1 MDTWYIAGFYSGFAN
16 GPGYGS
22 HIVRQPTVERDM
34 PRCDEF
40 GAHLMCRDIETF
52 DALDITPTATS
63 TVEEHPQEPQQHRSC
78 RVQTLADF
86 QEGVFLTFNFEYQF
100 TFNNSPNK
108 AIHLGHVLRRPHT

>member
-1 MDTWYIAGFYSGFAN
+1 MFESQWRAQMDTWYIAGFYSGFAN

-22 HIVRQPTVERDM
+22 HIVQQPTVERDM

-52 DALDITPTATS
+52 DALDITKPASTS
-63 TVEEHPQEPQQHRSC
+63 TIEEHLQEPQEHRSC

-86 QEGVFLTFNFEYQF
+86 QEGVFLTINF
-100 TFNNSPNK
+100 
-108 AIHLGHVLRRPHT
+108 